1 MKDSEVLTPDEQA
14 GREEILEGV
23 KNKDWIV
30 YNSDKSGRIVLDTKT
45 NYLRCMKE
53 HYISDPVSNAEEVRK
68 AEKVLNNHVRAWSG
82 VFNIGEGIGQKR
94 RCARAL
100 ISNYVTIPV
109 LQGLRKDHKPNI
121 DGDPSIGPK
130 MRPLCAANKAPNA
143 NLGNLVAKVSKAV
156 GDTIA
161 DSGGEVISGEEMKRK
176 IEDVNKARRVKTFK
190 ERPYRNAPPIQKPGE
205 LKVYSMDVSALYP
218 SIQKDMASKAI
229 LEAVKL
235 SNLEWKN
242 LDITKLVQYVALTVD

>member
-1 MKDSEVLTPDEQA
+1 M
-14 GREEILEGV
+14 
-23 KNKDWIV
+23 
-30 YNSDKSGRIVLDTKT
+30 
-45 NYLRCMKE
+45 
-53 HYISDPVSNAEEVRK
+53 
-68 AEKVLNNHVRAWSG
+68 
-82 VFNIGEGIGQKR
+82 
-94 RCARAL
+94 
-100 ISNYVTIPV
+100 TIPV

-121 DGDPSIGPK
+121 DGNPSIGPK
-130 MRPLCAANKAPNA
+130 MRPLLCAANKAPNA

-156 GDTIA
+156 GDAIA

-176 IEDVNKARRVKTFK
+176 IEDVNKARRAKTFK

-242 LDITKLVQYVALTVD
+242 IDVTKLV